1 MTLHVLS
8 SIMSQSYTDPWLLK
22 SAFLWLH
29 SVQDSDGGFDSLSD
43 ARLVTTSFILTCFL
57 ATFALDALD
66 YFKIR
71 TGGYRCSVLVS
82 ELNLN
87 GASGEYKAAVLSLV
101 NCLILGTE
109 VLRLRHSIRNE
120 LIGKT
125 WFSLS

>member
-1 MTLHVLS
+1 MIKKQVIDLFSAVCVYS
-8 SIMSQSYTDPWLLK
+8 SAGH
-22 SAFLWLH
+22 SA
-29 SVQDSDGGFDSLSD
+29 
-43 ARLVTTSFILTCFL
+43 
-57 ATFALDALD
+57 ALDALD

-120 LIGKT
+120 LIGKA